1 MSPRD
6 RNDDLA
12 AGIDKLSVRDSKMP
26 AAEISTADASASPFH
41 LDEQDVEVLASS
53 EGFAI
58 LREHL
63 AEHYADEYVL
73 QSVHPR

>member
-1 MSPRD
+1 MSSLD
-6 RNDDLA
+6 KNDDLA
-12 AGIDKLSVRDSKMP
+12 AGIDELSVKDSKMP
-26 AAEISTADASASPFH
+26 AAKMPTADASTSPFH

-63 AEHYADEYVL
+63 AEHYADEYVIPSL
-73 QSVHPR
+73 HRK